1 MLPQLEN
8 EMSELRQVLAMGRK
22 AMDEEEDE
30 GGSPHAVHAG
40 GKGTGQGGGGAGH
53 EGTGS
58 SDGGGGGAD
67 AEEILPKEAQPEEV
81 RRKVESV
88 LRFVQCEE
96 SRAEV
101 ALTFASG
108 GEEEENRVEME
119 AAVKQFVSW
128 RGYGVAALFS
138 EEL

>member
-1 MLPQLEN
+1 
-8 EMSELRQVLAMGRK
+8 MSGNALGVLDKLMSNK
-22 AMDEEEDE
+22 APIDDEEMI
-30 GGSPHAVHAG
+30 A
-40 GKGTGQGGGGAGH
+40 
-53 EGTGS
+53 
-58 SDGGGGGAD
+58 
-67 AEEILPKEAQPEEV
+67 AEEILPKESQPEEV